1 MFIDSLTNAQVKA
14 WVALHQA
21 KGRRETGTFLVEGN
35 HLVEE
40 AHKAKA
46 LELILVKEGRTNPYP
61 EIQAIILSAKVF
73 NKVSQIQSEG
83 SLMAVCRLDPHPKIS
98 GERILL
104 CDRIQDPGN
113 LGTLIRTA
121 MAFGFDAILCSD
133 DCVDVTNDKVIRS
146 TQGALFHISV
156 QQTDL
161 KQAISELRSRGVHV
175 YGTSLKHAVPL
186 SSVKALTPVALVLGN
201 EGSGVS
207 PEVLALCEQ
216 NLVIESN
223 AFESLN
229 VAVAGGI
236 LMHHFR
242 K

>member
-1 MFIDSLTNAQVKA
+1 MFIDSLTNAQVKH
-14 WVALHQA
+14 WVSLHQA
-21 KGRRETGTFLVEGN
+21 KGRRETGTFLVEGD

-61 EIQAIILSAKVF
+61 DIQAITLSAKVF

-83 SLMAVCRLDPHPKIS
+83 SLMAVCRLDPQPKIQ
-98 GERILL
+98 GQRYLV

-121 MAFGFDAILCSD
+121 TAFGFDAILCSE

-146 TQGALFHISV
+146 TQGALFHIPV

-161 KQAISELRSRGVHV
+161 KQAITELRSNGIHV
-175 YGTSLKHAVPL
+175 YGTSLKKAVPL
-186 SSVKALTPVALVLGN
+186 STVKALTPIALVLGN